1 MKARKKN
8 LTYHGYM
15 SQMRCD
21 IAFAKH
27 IAFELHKNLIDAV
40 KLRDRILGGFQRR
53 LCNGAV
59 MDTLRAKNAIL
70 AVVERLEADRE
81 GARIEHEARTG
92 SKECLEEK
100 RDEEK

>member
-1 MKARKKN
+1 MSKRK

-15 SQMRCD
+15 SQMRSD

-27 IAFELHKNLIDAV
+27 IAFELHKSLLDAM

-53 LCNGAV
+53 LCNGAAEEI
-59 MDTLRAKNAIL
+59 LRAKAAMF

-92 SKECLEEK
+92 MKVKE
-100 RDEEK
+100 DEEK